1 MYLLTQNCILYVP
14 TLWSLLSR
22 GTMGSCPS
30 CLRGPREKEGKEKLT
45 GPTELLVLL
54 AVVVAVLTWA
64 EAVSRWRA
72 RRRRRW
78 ISIMVVRG
86 GTEGCW
92 LFWKHLKQRIW
103 AKVEMRRHSTFCPS
117 SPQSCEHWKSD
128 NKNTHLSNLFG
139 FQDNPVACRTVDLI
153 LRQGCTNRCSLAAGL
168 RGKREWG
175 NEEEM
180 ERE

>member
-1 MYLLTQNCILYVP
+1 MIGKFMYLLTQNCILYVP

-64 EAVSRWRA
+64 EAIKRWRA

-78 ISIMVVRG
+78 MSIMVVRG
-86 GTEGCW
+86 GTEG
-92 LFWKHLKQRIW
+92 
-103 AKVEMRRHSTFCPS
+103 S
-117 SPQSCEHWKSD
+117 
-128 NKNTHLSNLFG
+128 
-139 FQDNPVACRTVDLI
+139 
-153 LRQGCTNRCSLAAGL
+153 
-168 RGKREWG
+168 
-175 NEEEM
+175 
-180 ERE
+180 